1 MAKDV
6 FARFV
11 EVVCDAGQEIAGA
24 LADPDGREAL
34 MGAAGREVPAAA
46 APSPDQATN
55 VLQTLHDNAH
65 AAAESGD
72 ADSLQLLA
80 DLTQALAVLVSYIEL
95 AASAQNEDDAWNLLA
110 TWLDFVALGRLRT
123 RDPNTLAL
131 FNALHLISEDRLLIV
146 DAIRAGSQ
154 WGSFV
159 LGHPADDDAKADN
172 LSIIFGAALAVFGK
186 WVPFENDK
194 GERWVPDMLF
204 GWDPEPAP
212 PHPHATHVLQRMAT
226 ISLAHHE
233 LDAYGDPTDPAV
245 EEHAGLSAVVVP
257 PADGGW
263 GVFIALDVG
272 GGITFPIG
280 EHLELVL
287 EADLPDAFEVF
298 TGSDIVP
305 AFSNVSATG
314 AQAKVS
320 LRRKAETADHWS
332 IGADK
337 SIHFEIGTFLLGL
350 EVGTPSR
357 LRLAI
362 GDGALVLP
370 QETLGFLKSLV
381 PSEGAKFTFDV
392 DLQLDARGKL
402 TFAGGAG
409 MTVTIPVNKSFLK
422 AFTVRSVT
430 LAFKFEETDKG
441 EGVAALATVAFSVA
455 FGPAFKIV
463 VDQLGAKLR
472 WGLPLSPTGG
482 NGAGPAPAHG
492 SLTTI
497 GDVAIDWVPPRGIG
511 VAFDIGPV
519 KGGGFLFFDPPHKTY
534 GGVLEAGLALCSK
547 GIQIKA
553 AGLLRETDTGWSFV
567 VIVSAEFEPGIEI
580 FLGLTLDG
588 VGGMVGV
595 NVAID
600 IAKLQT
606 GLHDGA
612 VGRLLFPDDPV
623 ANAPAIIETMSAV
636 FPPRPGGWVAGPML
650 QLGWGRPNSFA
661 KLSVAVVLAFPS
673 PSLLA
678 ILGRFSLIV
687 PTEDF
692 GIVDIKADFLG
703 VISFQEPAVSF
714 DASLVDSKL
723 AAFALTGDMAMR
735 ANGDGFI
742 LSVGGFNP
750 HFTPPMP
757 VPKLRRLAI
766 DISANPIT
774 KIRAEAYVAITS
786 NTFQVGVHASLDIDA
801 GPASIHGWLDF
812 DALVQWEPTF
822 HFSIHMDIGLELR
835 WEGESIAGV
844 SVDLLLEGPGPWHA
858 KGTASLHFLFFTV
871 HAGFE
876 VTWGEVEG
884 VDTPPEIDASVTV
897 AQALQED
904 GAWSAIA
911 PDGDALV
918 TFRAV
923 TRKDIG
929 VHPYGQLSV
938 RQQAVPIG
946 VPVTKIGRSH
956 VKGGTAT
963 VNLAPIAAAPESAPT
978 IGKFAIAQFQD
989 LSDDEKLS
997 RPSFEPFQD
1006 GIAFGS
1012 SDVHISPEQ
1021 TSTATYETVF
1031 IPELQHRTG
1040 EPLHGLLML
1049 HAIDV
1054 GAIAR
1059 SGLHT
1064 PTLFDGPDQRVR
1076 VKDTTYKVASSD
1088 TLATSAT
1095 VQGTFTSATAAFA
1108 AAAATD
1114 ARVVVVEAHE
1124 VAG

>member
-6 FARFV
+6 LALFA
-11 EVVCDAGQEIAGA
+11 EVVSDVGHEIATA
-24 LADPDGREAL
+24 LGDPDGRDAL
-34 MGAAGREVPAAA
+34 MGQAGRESPAGDP
-46 APSPDQATN
+46 PSPQQATD

-65 AAAESGD
+65 AAASSGE
-72 ADSLQLLA
+72 ADTFQLLA

-95 AASAQNEDDAWNLLA
+95 AANAQNEDDAWNLFA
-110 TWLDFVALGRLRT
+110 TWLDAIALMRLRT
-123 RDPNTLAL
+123 KDPTTVAILG
-131 FNALHLISEDRLLIV
+131 ALHLVSEDRLLLA
-146 DAIRAGSQ
+146 DAIRSGDQ

-172 LSIIFGAALAVFGK
+172 LSIIFGALLAGLGK
-186 WVPFENDK
+186 IVPFENDK
-194 GERWVPDMLF
+194 HERWVPDMLF
-204 GWDPEPAP
+204 GWDSEPTP

-226 ISLAHHE
+226 FSLAHHD
-233 LDAYGDPTDPAV
+233 LDGAA

-263 GVFIALDVG
+263 GVFLALDVG

-280 EHLELVL
+280 EHLELAL
-287 EADLPDAFEVF
+287 ESDLPDAFEVF

-305 AFSNVSATG
+305 GFSNISATG

-320 LRRKAETADHWS
+320 LRRKAETADHWT
-332 IGADK
+332 IGNDK
-337 SIHFEIGTFLLGL
+337 SVHFEIGTFLLGL

-357 LRLAI
+357 VRLAV

-370 QETLGFLKSLV
+370 QDSFGFLKSLV
-381 PSEGAKFTFDV
+381 PSDGVKFTFDV
-392 DLQLDARGKL
+392 DLQVDGRGRL

-409 MTVTIPVNKSFLK
+409 MTVTIPVNKSVSVL
-422 AFTVRSVT
+422 TVRSVT
-430 LAFKFEETDKG
+430 VALTFEDTGKG
-441 EGVAALATVAFSVA
+441 AGVAATGTVAFTVA
-455 FGPAFKIV
+455 FGAAFKVV
-463 VDQLGAKLR
+463 VDQIGVKLA
-472 WGLPLSPTGG
+472 WALPPSPADG
-482 NGAGPAPAHG
+482 NGAAPVRGNLA
-492 SLTTI
+492 TF
-497 GDVAIDWVPPRGIG
+497 GDVALDFVPPRGIG
-511 VAFDIGPV
+511 VSFAIGPV

-553 AGLLRETDTGWSFV
+553 AGLLRETDSGWSFV
-567 VIVSAEFEPGIEI
+567 VIVSAQFDPAIEI

-600 IAKLQT
+600 IAKLQG
-606 GLHDGA
+606 GLHDGS

-650 QLGWGRPNSFA
+650 QLGWGRPNSFV

-687 PTEDF
+687 PDPDIK
-692 GIVDIKADFLG
+692 IVDIKADFLG
-703 VISFQEPAVSF
+703 VVSFEEPSVSF
-714 DASLVDSKL
+714 DASLVDSRL

-735 ANGDGFI
+735 ANGDGFL
-742 LSVGGFNP
+742 LSIGGFNP

-757 VPKLRRLAI
+757 VPKLKRLAI

-774 KIRAEAYVAITS
+774 KIRAEAYVAVTS

-884 VDTPPEIDASVTV
+884 VDTPPEIVAADVV
-897 AQALQED
+897 AQALQEE
-904 GAWSAIA
+904 GAWSSIA

-923 TRKDIG
+923 TRKDTG

-938 RQQAVPIG
+938 RQQAMPIG

-956 VKGGTAT
+956 VTGGTAT
-963 VNLAPIAAAPESAPT
+963 VSLAAIADAPQSEPT
-978 IGKFAIAQFQD
+978 TGKFAIAQFQD

-1012 SDVHISPEQ
+1012 TDIHISAER
-1021 TSTATYETVF
+1021 TSASTYETVF
-1031 IPELQHRTG
+1031 IPDLQRRTG
-1040 EPLHGLLML
+1040 DPLHGLLL
-1049 HAIDV
+1049 VHAIDV

-1064 PTLFDGPDQRVR
+1064 PRLFNGPDQRVL
-1076 VKDTTYKVASSD
+1076 VKDTTYTVASSD
-1088 TLATSAT
+1088 TLATSAA
-1095 VQGTFTSATAAFA
+1095 VQGTFASATAAYA

-1124 VAG
+1124 VTA

>member
-1 MAKDV
+1 MATDV
-6 FARFV
+6 LARFV
-11 EVVCDAGQEIAGA
+11 EIVSDAGHEIATA
-24 LADPDGREAL
+24 LGDPDGREAL
-34 MGAAGREVPAAA
+34 MGQAGREAPAGAP
-46 APSPDQATN
+46 PSPQQATD

-65 AAAESGD
+65 AAAASGQ
-72 ADSLQLLA
+72 ADTFQLLA

-95 AASAQNEDDAWNLLA
+95 AAAAQNEDDAWNLFA
-110 TWLDFVALGRLRT
+110 TFLDAIALGRLRAQNPT
-123 RDPNTLAL
+123 ILGVL
-131 FNALHLISEDRLLIV
+131 GALHVVSEDRLLIA
-146 DAIRAGSQ
+146 DAIQSGDQ

-159 LGHPADDDAKADN
+159 LGHPPNDDAKADA
-172 LSIIFGAALAVFGK
+172 LSIIFGATLTGLGAI
-186 WVPFENDK
+186 VPFEDDK
-194 GERWVPDMLF
+194 GKAWVPDMLF

-212 PHPHATHVLQRMAT
+212 PQPHATHVLQRMAT
-226 ISLAHHE
+226 FSLAHHE
-233 LDAYGDPTDPAV
+233 LDASGVPTVPAV
-245 EEHAGLSAVVVP
+245 EEHAALSAVVVP

-263 GVFIALDVG
+263 GVFFALDVG

-280 EHLELVL
+280 KHLELVL

-305 AFSNVSATG
+305 GFSNISATG

-320 LRRKAETADHWS
+320 LRRKAETADHWT
-332 IGADK
+332 IGDDK
-337 SIHFEIGTFLLGL
+337 SIHLEIGTFLLGL

-357 LRLAI
+357 LRLAV

-370 QETLGFLKSLV
+370 QDYFSFLKSLL
-381 PSEGAKFTFDV
+381 PSDGAKFTFDI
-392 DLQLDARGKL
+392 DLQVDGRGRL

-409 MTVTIPVNKSFLK
+409 MTVTVPVNKSLSVL
-422 AFTVRSVT
+422 TVRSVT
-430 LAFKFEETDKG
+430 VALKFEDTDKG
-441 EGVAALATVAFSVA
+441 AGVAAAATVAFNVA
-455 FGPAFKIV
+455 FGSAFKVV
-463 VDQLGAKLR
+463 VDQIGVKLV
-472 WGLPLSPTGG
+472 WALPSPAAGG
-482 NGAGPAPAHG
+482 NGAPPAPVHG
-492 SLTTI
+492 NLATF
-497 GDVAIDWVPPRGIG
+497 GDVALDFVPPRGIG
-511 VAFDIGPV
+511 VSFDIGPV

-547 GIQIKA
+547 GITIKA

-567 VIVSAEFEPGIEI
+567 VIVSAQFEPGIEI

-595 NVAID
+595 NVSID
-600 IAKLQT
+600 VAKLQS

-612 VGRLLFPDDPV
+612 IGRLLFPDDPV
-623 ANAPAIIETMSAV
+623 ANAPAIIETMTAV

-650 QLGWGRPNSFA
+650 QLGWGRPNSFV
-661 KLSVAVVLAFPS
+661 KLSVAVVLVFPS
-673 PSLLA
+673 PALLA
-678 ILGRFSLIV
+678 ILGRFQLIV
-687 PTEDF
+687 PDPDF
-692 GIVDIKADFLG
+692 RIVDVKADFLG
-703 VISFQEPAVSF
+703 LISFQEPSVSF

-735 ANGDGFI
+735 ANADGFI

-750 HFTPPMP
+750 HFTPPTT

-774 KIRAEAYVAITS
+774 KIRAEAYVAVTS

-884 VDTPPEIDASVTV
+884 VDAPPEIDASVQV

-918 TFRAV
+918 TFRVV

-946 VPVTKIGRSH
+946 VPVSRIGRSH

-963 VNLAPIAAAPESAPT
+963 VNLAPIATAPQSAPT
-978 IGKFAIAQFQD
+978 MGKFAIAQFQD

-1012 SDVHISPEQ
+1012 ADVHVSGEQ
-1021 TSTATYETVF
+1021 ESTATYETVF
-1031 IPELQHRTG
+1031 IPELQRRPN
-1040 EPLHGLLML
+1040 EPLSGLLMV
-1049 HAIDV
+1049 HAIQV

-1064 PTLFDGPDQRVR
+1064 ASLFDAQDQHVSVR
-1076 VKDTTYKVASSD
+1076 DTTYKVASSD

-1095 VQGTFTSATAAFA
+1095 VQGTFASATAAYA
-1108 AAAATD
+1108 AVAATEG
-1114 ARVVVVEAHE
+1114 RVVVVEAHE
-1124 VAG
+1124 VTG